1 MKRFDDFLKGLTGA
15 VLTLIFLLAMTTPTF
30 SQVATVEDIYRPSIP
45 PQEVK
50 GRILMI
56 TDQEYNDTELLYP
69 LYRFTE
75 AGYLVTVASLEGG
88 AIAGYNSAG
97 LKTSE
102 KIANV
107 NAADYQALYLPGGR
121 APKKLREDEKVIAL
135 VKSFWDAGKPIGAI
149 CHGPQILAKAGLLQG
164 KNVTSWP
171 GIDNEMKEA
180 GATFHNEPVV
190 VDGKLVTSRMPGDLP
205 AQLFIFLPMLK

>member
-1 MKRFDDFLKGLTGA
+1 MKRSGFSIQKIQSALLTF
-15 VLTLIFLLAMTTPTF
+15 TFFLAMTTPTF
-30 SQVATVEDIYRPSIP
+30 SQVATVEDIYRPSVP
-45 PQEVK
+45 KQEVK
-50 GRILMI
+50 GKILII

-75 AGYLVTVASLEGG
+75 EGYSVTVASLEGG

-102 KIANV
+102 RIANV
-107 NAADYQALYLPGGR
+107 NASDYQALYLPGGR

-190 VDGKLVTSRMPGDLP
+190 VDGMLVTSRMPGDLP